1 MIPETAIQAACHAY
15 RHPSRMVTNTSD
27 GRHRDCMEAALEAAL
42 PNLEAAIRKQI
53 AADIERRKRD
63 LAEGYADMAK
73 AMLEAGMEEAARI
86 AEEGTTK

>member
-1 MIPETAIQAACHAY
+1 MNIPETAY
-15 RHPSRMVTNTSD
+15 
-27 GRHRDCMEAALEAAL
+27 EAAAEGVLDAAFGQELPEAPIDLARAAL
-42 PNLEAAIRKQI
+42 PYLEAAIRKQI

-86 AEEGTTK
+86 AEKGNSK